1 MKLQL
6 LVLPITNAFIE
17 TAQTTVVLNG
27 PSLLKMQVKARGL
40 GPRCIHDLVV
50 IQFQELLAIIP
61 EVF

>member
-6 LVLPITNAFIE
+6 PVLPIANAFRE

-27 PSLLKMQVKARGL
+27 PSVLNLQVKARGL
-40 GPRCIHDLVV
+40 EPSCIHDLVV

>member
-17 TAQTTVVLNG
+17 TAQTTVVLNR
-27 PSLLKMQVKARGL
+27 PSLLNLQVKARGL
-40 GPRCIHDLVV
+40 GYSCIHDLVV
-50 IQFQELLAIIP
+50 MQFQELLAIIP

>member
-17 TAQTTVVLNG
+17 TAQTTVVLNR
-27 PSLLKMQVKARGL
+27 PSLLNLQVKARGL
-40 GPRCIHDLVV
+40 GHSCIHDLVV